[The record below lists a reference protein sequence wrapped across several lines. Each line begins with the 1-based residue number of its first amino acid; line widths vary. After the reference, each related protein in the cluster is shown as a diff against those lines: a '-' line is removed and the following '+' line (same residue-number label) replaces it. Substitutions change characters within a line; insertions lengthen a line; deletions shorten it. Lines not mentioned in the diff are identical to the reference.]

1 MNHHFIGESKIDCSD
16 TESLAYSYGNIHGFK
31 GKSSER
37 DSEMKFTAKWKTGGH
52 RYNGTLSI
60 QVKPSDKDER
70 KPSAHQE
77 NKGIDVAKE
86 NVENFSKGDASL
98 DDESL
103 MVVGQFDSGVN
114 RGVRSWSFKG
124 YRKQGR

>member
-1 MNHHFIGESKIDCSD
+1 
-16 TESLAYSYGNIHGFK
+16 
-31 GKSSER
+31 
-37 DSEMKFTAKWKTGGH
+37 MKFTAKWKTGGH